1 MVQLARRREPISPA
15 GQALAPPSVAPVN
28 VAPALSRPNIP
39 IGPDPRSPDFAG
51 DVNVPALPG
60 APGEALSPTEPVVG
74 PTEKPPENKFGVV
87 GKVLGAIGKAVTTPD
102 AADMLASLG
111 VAVGTSQSGVQSLGA
126 RIGTQVLASSQ
137 ARKAGELAERQ
148 VATGEARA
156 ATLESQFQFDMET
169 WINFGQQSAELQ
181 NETDRIKADT
191 ALIRSNTALIQA
203 GTAAIDAEIAN
214 IRALS
219 PGDVSLNDQVKAI
232 RLYTAKARAAVV
244 SLGFGKLTVNDDGS
258 TTFTITE
265 PGRGNAVYDE
275 VFAAEVTRGIEE
287 GYLPEIPV
295 ISYQGEDRTRSLVDD
310 TTGIDTLK
318 STLETGTEPAPA
330 TAAEVNVGDVLA
342 GISSFGGPDVEGTRA
357 AQTAAVEEKTVRL
370 ESRVQFETVTDFGP
384 GLVPGRTTKGKVLPP
399 EGAGTKD
406 APFLLYIANDAHKDF
421 MDELLKTTGVYLD
434 VNENIIVTT
443 GDPRNPK
450 EVK

>member
-1 MVQLARRREPISPA
+1 MVQLARRREPIGPA

-28 VAPALSRPNIP
+28 AAPALSRPDIP
-39 IGPDPRSPDFAG
+39 IGPDPRSHDFAG

-60 APGEALSPTEPVVG
+60 APGDALSPTEPVVG

-87 GKVLGAIGKAVTTPD
+87 GKVLGAIGKAVTTPE

-287 GYLPEIPV
+287 GYLPEIPI

-310 TTGIDTLK
+310 TTGVDILK
-318 STLETGTEPAPA
+318 TTLETGIEPAPT
-330 TAAEVNVGDVLA
+330 TAAEVKPGDVLA
-342 GISSFGGPDVEGTRA
+342 GVDTITQV
-357 AQTAAVEEKTVRL
+357 AQPNF
-370 ESRVQFETVTDFGP
+370 ESRVETEVVK
-384 GLVPGRTTKGKVLPP
+384 GLGGALFPHGKLGAGKTVVKQPQGSGKSADDPVLIFLKSELDTENVHRNMMERFLRQKGKFIDID
-399 EGAGTKD
+399 GSI
-406 APFLLYIANDAHKDF
+406 YR
-421 MDELLKTTGVYLD
+421 
-434 VNENIIVTT
+434 TT
-443 GDPRNPK
+443 GDPDNPEK
-450 EVK
+450 VR